1 MTIKT
6 DTDKLSEETSDRRMA
21 VKKILGGAGVLVG
34 GNALPDRWINPVI
47 STAVIPAHA
56 SASASASASA
66 CASITFEAGSDE
78 SSEVGNV
85 EINFTTSDDEV
96 NFVDWVGTF
105 SSEDNLAFSNPVEGL
120 IETGIGTYSMSD
132 SNVVAYEAGSA
143 VGRELTVDIVWDGGS
158 CSAETTVY
166 DDDS

>member
-56 SASASASASA
+56 STSA
-66 CASITFEAGSDE
+66 CASVTFEAGADE
-78 SSEVGNV
+78 SIEVGNV
-85 EINFTTSDDEV
+85 EIDFTTSDTTLNAVTWEA
-96 NFVDWVGTF
+96 TF
-105 SSEDNLAFSNPVEGL
+105 SSEDSLNFSLPVEGV
-120 IETGIGTYSMSD
+120 IETGNGTYSNSD
-132 SNVVAYEAGSA
+132 FNVVSFVDSPA
-143 VGRELTVDIVWDGGS
+143 VGRELTVDIMWDGGS